1 MVASL
6 AGERYISLT
15 TFKRDGTPVSTPVW
29 VASDDGRRL
38 LVWSGAR
45 TWKVRRLRR
54 DPRVLVAA
62 ASFRG
67 VERGARIAGQA
78 RVVDDL
84 GICSEPLSHRI
95 KLTVPPGV
103 DYDLKIWDACGGAL
117 LASSNGG
124 TGVDE
129 SITIT
134 KPDGTTADKSFNY
147 WIEIVFHAGSTCD
160 EWTLNVEGRNTRC

>member
-6 AGERYISLT
+6 AAERYISLT

-29 VASDDGRRL
+29 VTSDDGRRL

-78 RVVDDL
+78 RVVDDPDIDGL
-84 GICSEPLSHRI
+84 LRRKYRVLKRLLDLVNRRAQPGGWV
-95 KLTVPPGV
+95 TV
-103 DYDLKIWDACGGAL
+103 
-117 LASSNGG
+117 
-124 TGVDE
+124 
-129 SITIT
+129 
-134 KPDGTTADKSFNY
+134 
-147 WIEIVFHAGSTCD
+147 EIVDRDDS
-160 EWTLNVEGRNTRC
+160 